1 MKPITLTRWSIVVR
15 DWLGSDTLRG
25 MSAEAECLFLR
36 LCLDQWERGAARPDK
51 DMWKRSH
58 GYRMHDFDRAWSEA
72 VAAFQ
77 VRPEGLVHPRVECDR
92 ATSIGEIEA
101 KAHGAKEA
109 AANRNRS
116 QQGRFTTRTSPG
128 VLDVSS
134 STPPAIHQ
142 VSPSSASASAS
153 ASSVTTS
160 LRSVAAGASDEV
172 ADLHPATMNQKPV
185 EPKKPRAPSGP
196 EQTFIATWTR
206 LFVQEVFDE
215 TGTPV
220 AYGKLHAGD
229 GPAVARLARERPHEV
244 QDLQLVERRML
255 ALLRSQEAF
264 WLTNRNLRTLCSRW
278 TDIASI
284 PIADHNRRASRP
296 QNAHEETL
304 KNILATRPTHA
315 QENAHGLSGTQ
326 RLDQPRDRQAL
337 GSLPALQGSARN
349 GHAPAGAVREVHPGR
364 RGPSHLDVA
373 GLLRGIVP
381 VDGPDQ
387 PESAR

>member
-1 MKPITLTRWSIVVR
+1 MGQRRRRGDQVSRTWTALYGSICTSKKLRACAEDSSRLFYLLLLTQADPWGRLEDDPEVLNVKVWPLLGKSEKDTEKALADLHEVGLITRHSHESVKFIQVEDWETHAGRHQGGSRGSPKFPESPRISPKVPGLSGEVR
-15 DWLGSDTLRG
+15 GLYSLSQSPSESESRRE
-25 MSAEAECLFLR
+25 SAERE
-36 LCLDQWERGAARPDK
+36 P
-51 DMWKRSH
+51 
-58 GYRMHDFDRAWSEA
+58 
-72 VAAFQ
+72 
-77 VRPEGLVHPRVECDR
+77 
-92 ATSIGEIEA
+92 
-101 KAHGAKEA
+101 
-109 AANRNRS
+109 
-116 QQGRFTTRTSPG
+116 
-128 VLDVSS
+128 
-134 STPPAIHQ
+134 
-142 VSPSSASASAS
+142 
-153 ASSVTTS
+153 
-160 LRSVAAGASDEV
+160 
-172 ADLHPATMNQKPV
+172 DLHPATMNQKPV

>member
-1 MKPITLTRWSIVVR
+1 MARTWTALYASITTSKKLKACASDASRVFYLLLLTQVDPWGRTEDDAETLCARVWPLLGKTEKDTEKALADLHNVGLITRHDVEGLRFIQVEEWATHAGKHQGGSKGSPKFPEVPRISPKVPGLSGEIRGLSSILSESQSESESR
-15 DWLGSDTLRG
+15 RE
-25 MSAEAECLFLR
+25 SAERE
-36 LCLDQWERGAARPDK
+36 P
-51 DMWKRSH
+51 
-58 GYRMHDFDRAWSEA
+58 
-72 VAAFQ
+72 
-77 VRPEGLVHPRVECDR
+77 
-92 ATSIGEIEA
+92 
-101 KAHGAKEA
+101 
-109 AANRNRS
+109 
-116 QQGRFTTRTSPG
+116 
-128 VLDVSS
+128 
-134 STPPAIHQ
+134 
-142 VSPSSASASAS
+142 
-153 ASSVTTS
+153 
-160 LRSVAAGASDEV
+160 
-172 ADLHPATMNQKPV
+172 DLHPATMNQKPV

-229 GPAVARLARERPHEV
+229 GPAVARLVRERPHEV
-244 QDLQLVERRML
+244 QDLHLVERRML